1 MEFGSLRHKLL
12 VPISLK
18 TESKIEIKV
27 LKSSGLINFPF
38 RFGGIPSMGRPF
50 KVKPSL
56 DSIFG
61 AEQVPHNDKPS
72 LVRWQ
77 TI

>member
-27 LKSSGLINFPF
+27 LESRGLINFSF
-38 RFGGIPSMGRPF
+38 RLCSATPMRRPF
-50 KVKPSL
+50 EVKPSL
-56 DSIFG
+56 DSILG
-61 AEQVPHNDKPS
+61 AE
-72 LVRWQ
+72 
-77 TI
+77 